1 MPDFG
6 IMRGFNEK
14 LFGDK
19 LVAGQLPTQLG
30 LIGILNIGLLLD
42 TYPNAA
48 AAYSLRQ
55 LSSAYSGSAIRVRR
69 SSDNAEQNIGFDGSG
84 NLDTTAL
91 TSFCSGTNGF
101 VTTWYD
107 QSGNSRN
114 ATQTTAANQPQ
125 IVSSGSVINV
135 NGKPSLDYTS
145 SINVRLV
152 TSASLSNSNSLTMTT
167 IAKINNPSVSYK
179 YAWSIGTSDGTG
191 YAAFIPIAGTSFQDW
206 ITNDMLFW
214 GNGFNSTSSPRI
226 ISQGLQYT
234 SGNQYLN
241 FGVLG
246 TTNVFNINNST
257 ITTRVNTTANCS
269 YSGVISI
276 GNSNSLTEGLL
287 GNLQEVVFWQNDLSA
302 NRSGINS
309 NTNTYYGIY

>member
-1 MPDFG
+1 MFAIPSFF
-6 IMRGFNEK
+6 GFNK
-14 LFGDK
+14 AGFG
-19 LVAGQLPTQLG
+19 VPP
-30 LIGILNIGLLLD
+30 LLD
-42 TYPNAA
+42 LYPNAA
-48 AAYSLRQ
+48 AAYSVRKLRA
-55 LSSAYSGSAIRVRR
+55 AYTGNAIRVRR
-69 SSDNAEQNIGFDGSG
+69 SSDNTETDIGFTALG
-84 NLDTTAL
+84 NLDESAL
-91 TSFCSGTNGF
+91 TTFCSGTNGF

-107 QSGNSRN
+107 QSGNARN

-145 SINVRLV
+145 SITIGLA
-152 TSASLSNSNSLTMTT
+152 TAASLSNSNSLTMTT
-167 IAKINNPSVSYK
+167 VAKINNPLVSYK
-179 YAWSIGTSDGTG
+179 YAWAIGATGATG
-191 YAAFIPIAGTSFQDW
+191 YATFVPIAGTSFQDW
-206 ITNDMLFW
+206 ITNDLLFW
-214 GNGFNSTSSPRI
+214 GNGFSSSSSPRI

-269 YSGVISI
+269 YSGVIAL
-276 GNSNSLTEGLL
+276 GNSNSPTESLL